1 MHPSRISWLALLL
14 MPLAAAAATVS
25 AQRPQ
30 LSDAQAPNYTKAK
43 YLARSGAIGSPST
56 DNWNP
61 SGAGDVSTFSARYTV
76 AADGTGTHSTVQAA
90 INAAS
95 GTARVYIA
103 IKPGTYR
110 GVTCVPSSKPPIT
123 LYSTNTD
130 ASKTVLVYNNYAG
143 KSKSSSTAANPCNPQ
158 TGSTSYGTIGS
169 ATFTVAAR
177 DFHAKNLTFANDFNE
192 GSSSSNVQAVALMTT
207 GDKLVFDNVRVLGNQ
222 DTLFLS
228 TPGYSTIAR
237 SYFKSSYVQG
247 DVDFIFGRGTAVFES
262 CTIKYL
268 STRWGNNGNHI
279 APATAAGNAYGFLF
293 SGSHFTKDSSTGSN
307 VISLGRSW
315 DEGVS
320 TGAYIAGS
328 SPNGQA
334 VIRESTLDSHIKLQ
348 APWGTSTSGRAF
360 SASGNRLREY
370 KNTGG
375 GS

>member
-1 MHPSRISWLALLL
+1 
-14 MPLAAAAATVS
+14 
-25 AQRPQ
+25 
-30 LSDAQAPNYTKAK
+30 
-43 YLARSGAIGSPST
+43 
-56 DNWNP
+56 
-61 SGAGDVSTFSARYTV
+61 
-76 AADGTGTHSTVQAA
+76 
-90 INAAS
+90 
-95 GTARVYIA
+95 
-103 IKPGTYR
+103 
-110 GVTCVPSSKPPIT
+110 
-123 LYSTNTD
+123 
-130 ASKTVLVYNNYAG
+130 
-143 KSKSSSTAANPCNPQ
+143 
-158 TGSTSYGTIGS
+158 
-169 ATFTVAAR
+169 
-177 DFHAKNLTFANDFNE
+177 
-192 GSSSSNVQAVALMTT
+192 VQAVALMTT

-228 TPGYSTIAR
+228 TAGYSTIAR

-307 VISLGRSW
+307 VTSLGRSW

>member
-1 MHPSRISWLALLL
+1 
-14 MPLAAAAATVS
+14 
-25 AQRPQ
+25 
-30 LSDAQAPNYTKAK
+30 
-43 YLARSGAIGSPST
+43 
-56 DNWNP
+56 
-61 SGAGDVSTFSARYTV
+61 
-76 AADGTGTHSTVQAA
+76 
-90 INAAS
+90 
-95 GTARVYIA
+95 
-103 IKPGTYR
+103 
-110 GVTCVPSSKPPIT
+110 VTCVPSNKPPIT
-123 LYSTNTD
+123 LYSANAD

-143 KSKSSSTAANPCNPQ
+143 RSKSSSTAANPCNPQ
-158 TGSTSYGTIGS
+158 TGSTSYGTTGS

-177 DFHAKNLTFANDFNE
+177 DFHAKNLTFSNDFSE
-192 GSSSSNVQAVALMTT
+192 GSSSNNVQAVALMTM

-228 TPGYSTIAR
+228 TAGYTTIAR

-279 APATAAGNAYGFLF
+279 APATAAGNTYGFLF
-293 SGSHFTKDSSTGSN
+293 SGSHFTKDGSTGSN

-348 APWGTSTSGRAF
+348 APWGASTSGRAF